1 MDTNKIKNIVC
12 LLGLVLIYQAG
23 FSQSA
28 EEVKIGERI
37 WKIHNLT
44 GVTSLKTPHLQ

>member
-1 MDTNKIKNIVC
+1 MDNTKIKNIVC

-23 FSQSA
+23 FSQST
-28 EEVKIGERI
+28 EEKIGEQI

-44 GVTSLKTPHLQ
+44 AVTAL